1 MEVKHQTEAQA
12 GRLSDLVQQV
22 SDTIRRRW
30 LTLTLVTAVVF
41 AACVAGVFMLKP
53 RYTATALIKIDPS
66 RNPLAKGPETTRG
79 ELNPEAIETE
89 VAVIRSMDLA
99 RNVVRDKKLDQDPQL
114 TSAIKDY
121 GSMTP
126 AERQGAVARVVLDRL
141 DVNRDKLTYLIA
153 IHYTSPDPNQAAT
166 VANAFAEGYLASK
179 LSGSVGTASRQA
191 DWFRAQ
197 LEELAEEVRVA
208 DAKVAQYRA
217 AAGLVPG
224 TSSGGTIADQQVA
237 ALSSQLASAES
248 EAAAARSAYAAA
260 QGQIA
265 RGGLDSVA
273 EVRSSPVISDL
284 RRQRAEVL
292 RSMGE
297 VEARYGP
304 RHPESIRVRDQL
316 GAIDAQI
323 RDEAQ
328 RAISSLRA
336 SASAADARAA
346 SLRGS
351 MGRLEAQRGSN
362 TRAAVMADSLE
373 RDAAAKRAAYE
384 RMSQQ
389 FLESNQAAQNRISQ
403 AVIAESAQAPSTP
416 SFPRKGLMIAL
427 SLIVALAVAIG
438 VVIVQEMLVRGMRT
452 LADAE
457 EATGLPVLA
466 AVPKV
471 RGGRPGEIIIDKPTS
486 LFAEAFRIA
495 RTAVLGV
502 RSGTPPKVIAL
513 TSALPGEGKTTSA
526 IAFARTLAMNNA
538 RTILVEGD
546 VRRAQVRANIDNPPD
561 GPGIV
566 EYLRGEVSADEVIS
580 SGGIE
585 NLDMMIVRAPYY
597 SPENLFETGRMRE
610 LIAELSTRYDHVVM
624 DLPPLVGLADGRI
637 LAAMADVVM
646 VVVRWADTPTQ
657 AVASAVNWLRADG
670 SNPIGVVY
678 TMVDTQAEAIGGLY
692 YSKKYA
698 AYYRAAA

>member
-30 LTLTLVTAVVF
+30 LTLALVTAVVF
-41 AACVAGVFMLKP
+41 GACVAGVFMLKP

-66 RNPLAKGPETTRG
+66 RNPLAKGPEASRG

-99 RNVVRDKKLDQDPQL
+99 RNVVRDKKLDQDPEL
-114 TSAIKDY
+114 TAPIKDF

-126 AERQGAVARVVLDRL
+126 VERQGALARAVLDKL

-153 IHYTSPDPNQAAT
+153 IHYTSPDPAQAAAI
-166 VANAFAEGYLASK
+166 ANAFAEGYLTSK

-197 LEELAEEVRVA
+197 LEGLAEEVRVA

-224 TSSGGTIADQQVA
+224 GSGGTIADQQVA

-248 EAAAARSAYAAA
+248 EAAAARSAYNAA
-260 QGQIA
+260 QGQIS

-273 EVRSSPVISDL
+273 EVRSSPVVSDL

-316 GAIDAQI
+316 VAIDAQI

-351 MGRLEAQRGSN
+351 MSQLEAQRGSN

-403 AVIAESAQAPSTP
+403 AVIAESAQAPTSP

-427 SLIVALAVAIG
+427 SLVVALAVAIG

-566 EYLRGEVSADEVIS
+566 EYLRGEASADEVVS
-580 SGGIE
+580 PGGID
-585 NLDMMIVRAPYY
+585 NLDMIIVRAPYY

-610 LIAELSTRYDHVVM
+610 LIAELSTRYDHVVI

-646 VVVRWADTPTQ
+646 MIVRWADTPTQ

-670 SNPIGVVY
+670 SNPIGVIY

-698 AYYRAAA
+698 AYYRADA

>member
-1 MEVKHQTEAQA
+1 MEVKHATEAPA

-22 SDTIRRRW
+22 SEIVRRRW
-30 LTLTLVTAVVF
+30 LTLALVTTIVF

-66 RNPLAKGPETTRG
+66 RNPLTKTPESARG

-89 VAVIRSMDLA
+89 VAIIRSMDLA
-99 RNVVRDKKLDQDPQL
+99 RDVVRDQKLDRDASI
-114 TSAIKDY
+114 TASIEDF
-121 GSMTP
+121 GTMTP
-126 AERQGAVARVVLDRL
+126 AEREGAVARAVLEHL

-153 IHYTSPDPNQAAT
+153 VHYTSPNPAKAAEI
-166 VANAFAEGYLASK
+166 ANAFATSYLQFK

-191 DWFRAQ
+191 DWFRDQ
-197 LEELAEEVRVA
+197 LDRLANEVRVA

-224 TSSGGTIADQQVA
+224 SSGGGTIADQQVA

-248 EAAAARSAYAAA
+248 EAAAARSALSAA

-265 RGGLDSVA
+265 SGGLDAVA
-273 EVRSSPVISDL
+273 EVRNSPVINDL

-304 RHPESIRVRDQL
+304 RHPESVRVRDQL
-316 GAIDAQI
+316 SAIDAQI
-323 RDEAQ
+323 KDEAQ
-328 RAISSLRA
+328 RAVSSLRA

-351 MGRLEAQRGSN
+351 MGQLEAQRGSN

-373 RDAAAKRAAYE
+373 REAAAKRAQYE

-389 FLESNQAAQNRISQ
+389 FQEATQAAQNRISQ
-403 AVIAESAQAPSTP
+403 AVIAESAQTPRSP

-427 SLIVALAVAIG
+427 SLIVALACAVG
-438 VVIVQEMLVRGMRT
+438 VVVVQEMLVRGMRT

-457 EATGLPVLA
+457 DATGLPVLA

-486 LFAEAFRIA
+486 LFAEAYRIV

-566 EYLRGEVSADEVIS
+566 EYLRGEAGADDVIAP
-580 SGGIE
+580 GGLD
-585 NLDMMIVRAPYY
+585 NLDMIIVRAPYY

-610 LIAELSTRYDHVVM
+610 LIDELSARYDHVVL

-646 VVVRWADTPTQ
+646 VVVRWADTPAQ